1 VFLTISFVFALI
13 PKRRKIPKYYFFSL
27 SEEQAIMNR
36 CTDSLLNFLNETRF
50 SFGAELKNSLIE
62 VRNLKYIWFG
72 RKISVTYD
80 SALYLLFRCI
90 KRKKLLRIYK
100 YTFKKTF
107 SQYMDSTSILDWKRN
122 VFDLYIWQESFKDS
136 SGDTY
141 LFTTQSSETKLPP
154 AFMFPNSTNIKK
166 VMFWYG
172 TNTEPIEIASSIKKR
187 HSNADQLNHFVNQH
201 YVWDQFQSEI
211 LAMKGIVNVEV
222 KGSILFIPRELKKIS
237 FGTPS
242 LIYFDVT
249 PDARSIPPYTVEF
262 CISTL
267 LGIVSVCDE
276 ITRQTNIKIN
286 VFVKPKRS
294 YNKNA
299 SKKYTNLL
307 KQMQIQE
314 KLKILDSKSNIY
326 GLISNINLTLGIVF
340 TSPVLVAKELD
351 KPGAFVAL
359 NGENFSETYNE
370 MKVISNVTQLKSII
384 LSTLELNR

>member
-1 VFLTISFVFALI
+1 
-13 PKRRKIPKYYFFSL
+13 
-27 SEEQAIMNR
+27 MNR